1 MVDDYDHNPD
11 NEDVANLV
19 DASTLPLG
27 EVWDSQV
34 GAILDGVVACIVSN
48 LEEAAAEA
56 LQVKPLGRG
65 GISIGAESDKGGLS
79 L

>member
-11 NEDVANLV
+11 NEDVANFV

-27 EVWDSQV
+27 EVWDSQA
-34 GAILDGVVACIVSN
+34 GAILDGIVACIVSH
-48 LEEAAAEA
+48 LEQAATEA
-56 LQVKPLGRG
+56 LEIKPLSRG
-65 GISIGAESDKGGLS
+65 GILSGVGDEKGGLS